1 MRPFFT
7 LLTLLCAMLGA
18 VLVVPASAQD
28 VAPPSEAPAEAVPEA
43 PRKPKPKPRPKRPA
57 KPAEKPADAKAAKS
71 TETPPQAPAPETGR
85 HRDAPADPPDVASV
99 PATPAAPVPTL
110 AAAPSIVCEPGEAVR
125 FEGLPKAAAKPGQ
138 ATADP
143 ASIELWVTRTGSIT
157 IDNPLRPLTPDVTR
171 VLQVVIGGKVA
182 TLYGPDVLSL
192 RRGAGPAVLE
202 GTIGGTIRWDASLN
216 ALPDTVPVLADSGDI
231 LAEFRFRACGTA
243 PAARTLAA
251 PKPRRTAPPADAA
264 GLGAEAGKEAAKG
277 TTRERDR
284 PAQRAEPRPAGS
296 APRPAVPMP
305 QGAIP

>member
-1 MRPFFT
+1 M
-7 LLTLLCAMLGA
+7 
-18 VLVVPASAQD
+18 
-28 VAPPSEAPAEAVPEA
+28 
-43 PRKPKPKPRPKRPA
+43 
-57 KPAEKPADAKAAKS
+57 
-71 TETPPQAPAPETGR
+71 
-85 HRDAPADPPDVASV
+85 ASV

-251 PKPRRTAPPADAA
+251 PKPRRTAPGRCRRARGGSRQGGRQRHHPRARQAGATGRAATRRLCPAA
-264 GLGAEAGKEAAKG
+264 GGSHAAGCDPLRPVIRLTDA
-277 TTRERDR
+277 DR
-284 PAQRAEPRPAGS
+284 VRQPTGEGPGRPIRIARQETS
-296 APRPAVPMP
+296 
-305 QGAIP
+305 